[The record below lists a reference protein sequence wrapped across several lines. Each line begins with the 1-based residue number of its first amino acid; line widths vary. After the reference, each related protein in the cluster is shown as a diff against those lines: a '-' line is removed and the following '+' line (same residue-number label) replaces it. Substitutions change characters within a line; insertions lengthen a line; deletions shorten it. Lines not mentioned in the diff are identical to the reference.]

1 MNIRLNIIRIC
12 SPVCASLSLAC
23 ILIGGFI
30 ALLSLSSCSDD
41 NEPESD
47 SFYVQCSIDSIGKVT
62 TIEGIMGKSKLGEP
76 QIKVKDNSVLSI
88 ERKGDGLHYV
98 ILQHVGFTK
107 ISVNTNGKEY
117 NIIIRVQSEGCES
130 WKIRDVVSRIICS
143 YDVKNSILDD
153 LNKRDLFSGIQKGD
167 KLHFGTDPR
176 NVEIWYEKYYGE
188 ENENNPK
195 FLIFSYDQNLPNY
208 LFTERRNAQRSQR
221 MSFVLT
227 RKEYNKN
234 DNSYDKEGFFRYNP
248 TLIYQEL
255 YGKDKVQQIVI
266 DYKVKNIYN
275 P

>member
-1 MNIRLNIIRIC
+1 MNKILIIRNLC
-12 SPVCASLSLAC
+12 SILRANLPLTS
-23 ILIGGFI
+23 ILITGFLAI
-30 ALLSLSSCSDD
+30 LSLSSCSDD

-98 ILQHVGFTK
+98 IPQHVGFTK

-195 FLIFSYDQNLPNY
+195 FLIFSYDQSLPNY

>member
-98 ILQHVGFTK
+98 IPQHVGFTK

-117 NIIIRVQSEGCES
+117 NIIIRVESEGCES

-227 RKEYNKN
+227 RKKYNKN
-234 DNSYDKEGFFRYNP
+234 NNSYDKEGFFRYNP

>member
-1 MNIRLNIIRIC
+1 MNKILTIRNLC
-12 SPVCASLSLAC
+12 SILRANLPLTS
-23 ILIGGFI
+23 ILITGFLAI
-30 ALLSLSSCSDD
+30 LSLSSCSDD

-98 ILQHVGFTK
+98 IPQHVGFTK

-195 FLIFSYDQNLPNY
+195 FLIFSYDQSMPNY

>member
-1 MNIRLNIIRIC
+1 MNKILIIRNLC
-12 SPVCASLSLAC
+12 SIFRANLPLTS
-23 ILIGGFI
+23 ILITGFLAI
-30 ALLSLSSCSDD
+30 LSLSSCSDD

-98 ILQHVGFTK
+98 IPQHVGFTK

-227 RKEYNKN
+227 RKKYNKN
-234 DNSYDKEGFFRYNP
+234 NNSYDKEGFFRYNP

>member
-98 ILQHVGFTK
+98 IPQHVGFTK

-167 KLHFGTDPR
+167 KLHFNTDPR

-188 ENENNPK
+188 KNENNPK
-195 FLIFSYDQNLPNY
+195 FLIFSYDQSLPNY

-227 RKEYNKN
+227 RKKYNKN
-234 DNSYDKEGFFRYNP
+234 NNSYDKEGFFRYNP

-255 YGKDKVQQIVI
+255 YGKDKVQQIAI
-266 DYKVKNIYN
+266 DYKVKNIYY

>member
-1 MNIRLNIIRIC
+1 MNKILIIRNLC
-12 SPVCASLSLAC
+12 SILRANLPLTS
-23 ILIGGFI
+23 ILITGFLAI
-30 ALLSLSSCSDD
+30 LSLSSCSDD

-98 ILQHVGFTK
+98 IPQHVGFTK

-227 RKEYNKN
+227 RKKYNKN
-234 DNSYDKEGFFRYNP
+234 NNSYDKEGFFRYNP

>member
-1 MNIRLNIIRIC
+1 MNKILIIRNLC
-12 SPVCASLSLAC
+12 SIFRANLPLTS
-23 ILIGGFI
+23 ILITGFLAI
-30 ALLSLSSCSDD
+30 LSLSSCSDD

-98 ILQHVGFTK
+98 IPQHVGFTK

-195 FLIFSYDQNLPNY
+195 FLIFSYDQSLPNY

>member
-1 MNIRLNIIRIC
+1 MNKLLIIRNLC
-12 SPVCASLSLAC
+12 SILRADLPLTS
-23 ILIGGFI
+23 ILITGFLAI
-30 ALLSLSSCSDD
+30 LSLSSCSDD

-98 ILQHVGFTK
+98 IPQHVGFTK

-117 NIIIRVQSEGCES
+117 NIIIRVKSEGCES

-195 FLIFSYDQNLPNY
+195 FLIFSYDQSLPNY

>member
-1 MNIRLNIIRIC
+1 MNKILIIRNLC
-12 SPVCASLSLAC
+12 SILRANLPLTS
-23 ILIGGFI
+23 ILITGFLAI
-30 ALLSLSSCSDD
+30 LSLSSCRDD

-98 ILQHVGFTK
+98 IPQHVGFTK

-117 NIIIRVQSEGCES
+117 NIIIRVQSEGCKS

-195 FLIFSYDQNLPNY
+195 FLIFSYDQSLPNY

>member
-98 ILQHVGFTK
+98 IPQHVGFTK

-188 ENENNPK
+188 KNENNPK
-195 FLIFSYDQNLPNY
+195 FLIFSYDQSLPNY

-227 RKEYNKN
+227 RKKYNKN
-234 DNSYDKEGFFRYNP
+234 NNSYDKEGFFRYNP

>member
-1 MNIRLNIIRIC
+1 MNKILIIRNLC
-12 SPVCASLSLAC
+12 SILRANLPLTS
-23 ILIGGFI
+23 ILITGFLAI
-30 ALLSLSSCSDD
+30 LSLSSCSDD

-62 TIEGIMGKSKLGEP
+62 TIESIMGKSKLGEP

-98 ILQHVGFTK
+98 IPQHVGFTK

-195 FLIFSYDQNLPNY
+195 FLIFSYDQSLPNY

>member
-98 ILQHVGFTK
+98 IPQHVGFTK

-195 FLIFSYDQNLPNY
+195 FLIFSYDQSLPNY

>member
-1 MNIRLNIIRIC
+1 MNKILIIRNLC
-12 SPVCASLSLAC
+12 SILRANLPLTS
-23 ILIGGFI
+23 ILITGFLAI
-30 ALLSLSSCSDD
+30 LSLSSCSDD

-98 ILQHVGFTK
+98 IPQHVGFTK

-195 FLIFSYDQNLPNY
+195 FLIFSYDQSLPNY
-208 LFTERRNAQRSQR
+208 LFNERRNAQRSQR

>member
-1 MNIRLNIIRIC
+1 MNKILIIRNLC
-12 SPVCASLSLAC
+12 SILRANLPLTS
-23 ILIGGFI
+23 ILITGFLAI
-30 ALLSLSSCSDD
+30 LSLSSCSDD

-98 ILQHVGFTK
+98 IPQHVGFTK

-143 YDVKNSILDD
+143 YDVKNSILND

-195 FLIFSYDQNLPNY
+195 FLIFSYDQSLPNY

>member
-1 MNIRLNIIRIC
+1 
-12 SPVCASLSLAC
+12 
-23 ILIGGFI
+23 
-30 ALLSLSSCSDD
+30 
-41 NEPESD
+41 
-47 SFYVQCSIDSIGKVT
+47 
-62 TIEGIMGKSKLGEP
+62 MGKSKLGEP

-98 ILQHVGFTK
+98 IPQHVGFTK

-117 NIIIRVQSEGCES
+117 NIIIRVESEGCES

-227 RKEYNKN
+227 RKKYNKN
-234 DNSYDKEGFFRYNP
+234 NNSYDKEGFFRYNP

>member
-1 MNIRLNIIRIC
+1 MNKILTIRNLC
-12 SPVCASLSLAC
+12 SILRANLPLTS
-23 ILIGGFI
+23 ILITGFLAI
-30 ALLSLSSCSDD
+30 LSLSSCSDD

-98 ILQHVGFTK
+98 IPQHVGFTK

-195 FLIFSYDQNLPNY
+195 FLIFSYDQSLPNY

>member
-1 MNIRLNIIRIC
+1 MNKILIIRNLC
-12 SPVCASLSLAC
+12 SILKANLPLTS
-23 ILIGGFI
+23 ILITGFLAI
-30 ALLSLSSCSDD
+30 LSLSSCSDD

-98 ILQHVGFTK
+98 IPQHVGFTK

-117 NIIIRVQSEGCES
+117 NIIIRVQSEGCVS

-195 FLIFSYDQNLPNY
+195 FLIFSYDQSLPNY

>member
-98 ILQHVGFTK
+98 IPQHVGFTK

-167 KLHFGTDPR
+167 KLHFNTDPR

-188 ENENNPK
+188 KNENNPK
-195 FLIFSYDQNLPNY
+195 YLIFSYDQSLPNY
-208 LFTERRNAQRSQR
+208 LFTEIRNAQRSQR

>member
-98 ILQHVGFTK
+98 IPQHVGFTK

-117 NIIIRVQSEGCES
+117 NIIIRVESEGCES

-153 LNKRDLFSGIQKGD
+153 LNKRALFSGIQKGD

-227 RKEYNKN
+227 RKKYNKN
-234 DNSYDKEGFFRYNP
+234 NNSYDKEGFFRYNP

>member
-1 MNIRLNIIRIC
+1 MNKILTIRNLC
-12 SPVCASLSLAC
+12 SILRANLPLTS
-23 ILIGGFI
+23 ILITGFLAI
-30 ALLSLSSCSDD
+30 LSLSSCSDD

-98 ILQHVGFTK
+98 IPQHVGFTK

-176 NVEIWYEKYYGE
+176 NVKIWYEKYYGE

-195 FLIFSYDQNLPNY
+195 FLIFSYDQSMPNY

>member
-1 MNIRLNIIRIC
+1 MNKILIIRNLC
-12 SPVCASLSLAC
+12 SIFRANLPLTS
-23 ILIGGFI
+23 ILITGFLAI
-30 ALLSLSSCSDD
+30 LSLSSCSDD

-98 ILQHVGFTK
+98 IPQHVGFTK

-195 FLIFSYDQNLPNY
+195 FLIFSYDQSLPNY

-227 RKEYNKN
+227 RKKYNKN
-234 DNSYDKEGFFRYNP
+234 NNSYDKEGFFRYNP